1 MSIQSIKKK
10 IIPTLRQEGVE
21 KAAIFGSYAR
31 GKQKANSDID
41 ILVKMKT
48 GKTLFDLAG
57 LKIALE
63 EKLKKE
69 VDVVTYNSLDPKL
82 RNEILESQQ
91 VIYEKKS

>member
-10 IIPTLRQEGVE
+10 IVPTLRREGVE

-31 GKQKANSDID
+31 GQQKKNSDID
-41 ILVKMKT
+41 ILVQMKT

-69 VDVVTYNSLDPKL
+69 VDVITYKSLHPKL
-82 RNEILESQQ
+82 RDEILKSQH
-91 VIYEKKS
+91 VIYEKRS